1 MVTGLRMKT
10 LAIMSQKGGSGKTT
24 LAIYLATRAGRRFPT
39 VLFDLDPQQSA
50 LKWARRQTPP
60 RELAIPVLARGE
72 RIEDATVT
80 HLPLD
85 VAALDPRQLGARL
98 RQLAATTDTELAIID
113 TSPRAD
119 AHAALVAQLADLVLI
134 PCRPGVFD
142 LDAVGATVE
151 IARIARK
158 PAAIVINASSPL
170 GRLASE
176 AAAAL
181 RAAGYTVLDEI
192 VHHRVA
198 FAHALIGGQAID
210 DFAPRSKAAAEIEA
224 LFRQLALQLGLP
236 SRRRPSHKNPIT
248 AATGLRK

>member
-1 MVTGLRMKT
+1 MITGLRMKT
-10 LAIMSQKGGSGKTT
+10 LVVMSQKGGSGKTT
-24 LAIYLATRAGRRFPT
+24 LAIYLATRAIRRFPT

-50 LKWARRQTPP
+50 VKWASRR
-60 RELAIPVLARGE
+60 IPEAF
-72 RIEDATVT
+72 
-80 HLPLD
+80 PLD

-98 RQLAATTDTELAIID
+98 PQLAATTDTELAIID

-119 AHAALVAQLADLVLI
+119 AHAALVAQLADLVVI

-158 PAAIVINASSPL
+158 PAAIVINAAPPL
-170 GRLASE
+170 GRVTSE

-192 VHHRVA
+192 VHHRAA

-224 LFRQLALQLGLP
+224 LFRQLAKQLGVP
-236 SRRRPSHKNPIT
+236 SRRRPSHQSIT
-248 AATGLRK
+248 AVTRLSE